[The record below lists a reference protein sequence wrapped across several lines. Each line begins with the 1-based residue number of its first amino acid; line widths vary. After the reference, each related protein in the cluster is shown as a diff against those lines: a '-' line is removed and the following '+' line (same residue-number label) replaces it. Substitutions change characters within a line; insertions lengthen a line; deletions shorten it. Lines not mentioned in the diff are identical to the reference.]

1 MKRWIHSTTETTIYR
16 NKRNP
21 NKYVE
26 VHRDDKDYEPVESS
40 YDPTVADEYVV
51 KIWYESDEPRRGLP
65 SASEEVFFTVANSP
79 SDAIEHVK
87 REWTGPIDRIEIV
100 DINPEDMDE
109 DDYMEIPFE
118 ASTDIDTHL
127 SGCSFDFDLGDSYD
141 AKYFDDEIGSI
152 FENLGLRYEGC
163 DFRSVRYPGNKI
175 YSQCGVDFRWS
186 GSYDAKAIEDALI
199 EFIDNEGGNFL
210 GIDFYSLED

>member
-26 VHRDDKDYEPVESS
+26 VHRDGKDYEPVESS

-65 SASEEVFFTVANSP
+65 NASEEVFFTVANSP
-79 SDAIEHVK
+79 SDAIEHIK

-141 AKYFDDEIGSI
+141 ARVIRPI
-152 FENLGLRYEGC
+152 
-163 DFRSVRYPGNKI
+163 
-175 YSQCGVDFRWS
+175 
-186 GSYDAKAIEDALI
+186 
-199 EFIDNEGGNFL
+199 NF
-210 GIDFYSLED
+210 F